1 MTTSTTTNNNQKNA
15 PVIQLVTL
23 FCQNI
28 ASAELI
34 HNYHERLASLPVS
47 VINPLAKPR
56 TNSNASNTTK
66 SNNASDDNSSAG
78 QATNQAINYATNHA
92 NNLNP
97 LYSTNQ
103 PILHTDSGFSYGHFD
118 HNTQQANI
126 QYPNHLL
133 LPLLDSEDNLVNTA
147 LIPPVNDKGIQGDMV
162 FEPVRHAKG
171 ALIIGSAFNAD
182 DDNAKVYLTIDIESA
197 INLYH
202 LYPTATILVCFTSN
216 NLAYVFKQWQFKA
229 KGRLIVPVA
238 CHELEQYKTLLADTT
253 AIIYSMEYGIDF
265 PLSNEETRPLIEG
278 AIIYRLNSTD
288 DVNALTDDEKQQ
300 LTWDEIN
307 AREPF
312 QLLVNETGD
321 PNPYPLNALPTVARN
336 AVTAI
341 AHHAQAPIA
350 MAGQCVLGA
359 LSYLAQSYVNAYDRY
374 SNKGKPCSLFILTEG
389 GSGDRKSSCQ
399 RLADQRIYE
408 RQKTRMHNYH
418 TTLEDYKNGL
428 AQSRTPK
435 QKAEFIEN
443 TPLPKNPQTLFKDAT
458 LEPIV
463 SAFIRGD
470 VHEVAWVSDEAGQ
483 IFGGHT
489 LKGDNRE
496 SALGTLTNLW
506 DKGIAE
512 RTRSRSNLNESGTAY
527 DVRLTINTLG
537 QKVVLQSVLNDPV
550 MREQGFLPRFIFSAP
565 TSLAGTRLHNSIESW
580 KAKPYKDK
588 RLIQYWQRCTQL
600 LDMPPIKAIDGAL
613 NRPVIPL
620 SEEAET
626 MLLDLYNRTESQM
639 SKSGRYAHFKPFA
652 SRTVE
657 HAIRIATVLA
667 FFEGIEAIT
676 PNLMQSGI
684 QIAQYSLDEWERY
697 NGFIEQ
703 DEKLIEADR
712 LENWLLSY
720 CRDNNSSCIPRATI
734 LQRVSPKHLRTAKN
748 LNKVLKILTEQNH
761 AREIKIK
768 GKSHIELNPKVLTDK

>member
-1 MTTSTTTNNNQKNA
+1 MTTSTQQNNHDKQKPPNQA
-15 PVIQLVTL
+15 MQLVSMFQNNKPTQASIQSYHDRLATL
-23 FCQNI
+23 PSTAI
-28 ASAELI
+28 VGAEL
-34 HNYHERLASLPVS
+34 
-47 VINPLAKPR
+47 
-56 TNSNASNTTK
+56 
-66 SNNASDDNSSAG
+66 
-78 QATNQAINYATNHA
+78 
-92 NNLNP
+92 
-97 LYSTNQ
+97 
-103 PILHTDSGFSYGHFD
+103 LHTGSGFIYGED
-118 HNTQQANI
+118 QQQPP
-126 QYPNHLL
+126 QYANHLL
-133 LPLLDSEDNLVNTA
+133 IPLLDSDYNVVNTA
-147 LIPPVNDKGIQGDMV
+147 LIPPPNETGNQGKIE
-162 FEPVRHAKG
+162 FEPIRHPQG
-171 ALIIGSAFNAD
+171 AFIIGKAYDYDSNSTTPTND
-182 DDNAKVYLTIDIESA
+182 DRVYLVTDIEA
-197 INLYH
+197 GINLYY
-202 LYPTATILVCFTSN
+202 LYPTATILICFTPA

-229 KGRLIVPVA
+229 KGRLIVPIA
-238 CHELEQYKTLLADTT
+238 CHLLEDYKARLADTT
-253 AIIYSMEYGIDF
+253 AIIYSMEYDIDF
-265 PLSNEETRPLIEG
+265 PLTNEEVRPLIEG

-288 DVNALTDDEKQQ
+288 TDNSLTDDEKKQ
-300 LTWDEIN
+300 LSWTEIN
-307 AREPF
+307 EREPF
-312 QLLVNETGD
+312 QLLVNEQGD
-321 PNPYPLNALPTVARN
+321 PNAYPLNALPTVARN

-341 AHHAQAPIA
+341 AYHAQAPIA

-359 LSYLAQSYVNAYDRY
+359 LSYLAQPYVNAYDRY
-374 SNKGKPCSLFILTEG
+374 THKGKPCSLFILTEG

-418 TTLEDYKNGL
+418 ATLEDYKSGL

-443 TPLPKNPQTLFKDAT
+443 TPPPQNPQTLFKDAT
-458 LEPIV
+458 LEPII

-470 VHEVAWVSDEAGQ
+470 VHDVAWVSDEAGQ

-496 SALGTLTNLW
+496 SALGALTNLW
-506 DKGIAE
+506 DKGVAE

-537 QKVVLQSVLNDPV
+537 QKVVLQGVLNDPV
-550 MREQGFLPRFIFSAP
+550 MREQGFLPRFLFSAP
-565 TSLAGTRLHNSIESW
+565 ASLAGTRLHNSIESW
-580 KAKPYKDK
+580 KAKPYQDK
-588 RLIQYWQRCTQL
+588 RLIHYWQRCTEL
-600 LDMPPIKAIDGAL
+600 LDLPPLQTTDGAL
-613 NRPVIPL
+613 TRPVIPL
-620 SEEAET
+620 SEQAET
-626 MLLDLYNRTESQM
+626 MLLELYNRTESQM
-639 SKSGRYAHFKPFA
+639 SKNGRYAHFKPFA

-684 QIAQYSLDEWERY
+684 QLAQYSLDEWERY
-697 NGFIEQ
+697 NVKVEF

-720 CRDNNSSCIPRATI
+720 CRDNQAMSVPRATI

-768 GKSHIELNPKVLTDK
+768 GKSHIELNPKLFTDK